1 MSHIKQTKL
10 GDGVLDDLTS
20 PSPWELAEPLE
31 EPLEL
36 LAPRFL
42 SVALVDELSA
52 SLAPR
57 ELPTTSREG
66 TFLLQLE
73 VVARRIFPKTG
84 IPDELRGILCDE
96 FTKLD
101 DIVSFCLFEL
111 VKRLAEL

>member
-1 MSHIKQTKL
+1 MD
-10 GDGVLDDLTS
+10 DGVLDDLTS
-20 PSPWELAEPLE
+20 PAPRELAEPLE
-31 EPLEL
+31 LLIPL
-36 LAPRFL
+36 RFL

-84 IPDELRGILCDE
+84 IPDEFFELSEPPLDEPESLDLRGLRIAMNLQ
-96 FTKLD
+96 
-101 DIVSFCLFEL
+101 
-111 VKRLAEL
+111 R